1 MTMPLIQKKIQKNE
15 HANVRARA
23 SAKVPA
29 DHLMTMTLSQ
39 KNEHPNVR
47 VGASHADSDE

>member
-1 MTMPLIQKKIQKNE
+1 MTIPLIQKNE

-39 KNEHPNVR
+39 KNEHANVR
-47 VGASHADSDE
+47 VGASVKVHADSDE